1 MSGYSD
7 PINHAL
13 AFAAKHHDQQV
24 RRGTRLPYLTPAPNI
39 AIILTRYERDD
50 ATVVTGI
57 LHDSV
62 EDFVRDGYSAEM
74 LEARIGEKFG
84 HDVLDVLLDVVPRR
98 MDDEGTELSRDERR
112 DDLLKRLE
120 HADER
125 ALWVIAADLVHDAGR
140 LLADLSRTEFPESV
154 WGRHPAGR
162 AETVQW
168 FRRVHDQLAH
178 AGFAAPIMQE
188 LGEMVTALEQLAP

>member
-1 MSGYSD
+1 MPGYSD

-84 HDVLDVLLDVVPRR
+84 RDVLDVVPRR

-125 ALWVIAADLVHDAGR
+125 ALWVIAAGLVHDAGR
-140 LLADLSRTEFPESV
+140 LLADLSRTEFPETV

-178 AGFAAPIMQE
+178 AGFHAPIMQE
-188 LGEMVTALEQLAP
+188 LGEMVTALEQLAL

>member
-1 MSGYSD
+1 
-7 PINHAL
+7 
-13 AFAAKHHDQQV
+13 
-24 RRGTRLPYLTPAPNI
+24 LPYLTPAPNI

-62 EDFVRDGYSAEM
+62 EDFVRDGYSVEM

-84 HDVLDVLLDVVPRR
+84 HDVLEVLLDVVPRR
-98 MDDEGTELSRDERR
+98 VDDEGTELSRDERR

-125 ALWVIAADLVHDAGR
+125 ALWVIAADLVHEAGR

-168 FRRVHDQLAH
+168 FRRVHDQLVR
-178 AGFAAPIMQE
+178 AGFGAPIMQE